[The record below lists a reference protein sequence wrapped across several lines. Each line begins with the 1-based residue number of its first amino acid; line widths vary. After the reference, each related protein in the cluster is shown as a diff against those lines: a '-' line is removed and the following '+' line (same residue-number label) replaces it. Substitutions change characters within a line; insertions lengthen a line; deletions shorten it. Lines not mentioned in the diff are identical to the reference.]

1 MKIIYLPLATAGIGV
16 LLIVLSFAWPRVI
29 GTEMVWSEQ
38 QALEHSQAAAEL
50 HRLQHQRI
58 HEDDDQHGDEHG
70 HEHEPPPAPETGN
83 APGQNPDSFEAAKHR
98 YDRSRAELQAAQAS
112 RLRVAT
118 YLKWIGIAGS
128 LAGAIGYYVLRAA
141 VTD

>member
-1 MKIIYLPLATAGIGV
+1 MKITYLPLAVAGIGV
-16 LLIVLSFAWPRVI
+16 LLIVLSFAWPHMI

-58 HEDDDQHGDEHG
+58 HEDEDQHGDEHG
-70 HEHEPPPAPETGN
+70 HQHEPPPAPKTGN
-83 APGQNPDSFEAAKHR
+83 APEQNSASFEAAKHR
-98 YDRSRAELQAAQAS
+98 YERSQAGLQAAQAS
-112 RLRVAT
+112 RPRVAAC
-118 YLKWIGIAGS
+118 LKWIGIAGS

-141 VTD
+141 VTE